1 MLQSDS
7 KSVLHVS
14 MAETPKTIV
23 GNNCFLC
30 SITLIPTGRVRVFGK
45 SSVDISGLIESAVEI
60 DVSVFSSSDP
70 FICTKCY
77 KRLLRFEKNKTNL
90 RTVREEIKE
99 DYKEGVLRTK
109 RLRRDS
115 VDSNFSIA
123 SIENSTV
130 QQRCTAAKSLKFP
143 NFSTTCTSSGF

>member
-1 MLQSDS
+1 M
-7 KSVLHVS
+7 LHVS

-30 SITLIPTGRVRVFGK
+30 SITLIPTGRVLVFGK
-45 SSVDISGLIESAVEI
+45 SSVDISGLIESAVEM

-77 KRLLRFEKNKTNL
+77 KRLLRFEKIKTNL
-90 RTVREEIKE
+90 RTVQEEIKE

-123 SIENSTV
+123 SNTV
-130 QQRCTAAKSLKFP
+130 RQRFVYLASASFASFDFRFNYISLTFHI
-143 NFSTTCTSSGF
+143 TDRTI

>member
-1 MLQSDS
+1 MQSDS
-7 KSVLHVS
+7 KSVLYVS
-14 MAETPKTIV
+14 MAETPKKIV

-30 SITLIPTGRVRVFGK
+30 SITLIPTGKVRVFGK

-60 DVSVFSSSDP
+60 DAKS
-70 FICTKCY
+70 
-77 KRLLRFEKNKTNL
+77 NL
-90 RTVREEIKE
+90 RTVREEIKG
-99 DYKEGVLRTK
+99 DYKKGVLRTK
-109 RLRRDS
+109 RLRRDY

-143 NFSTTCTSSGF
+143 NLFSTCTSSGF